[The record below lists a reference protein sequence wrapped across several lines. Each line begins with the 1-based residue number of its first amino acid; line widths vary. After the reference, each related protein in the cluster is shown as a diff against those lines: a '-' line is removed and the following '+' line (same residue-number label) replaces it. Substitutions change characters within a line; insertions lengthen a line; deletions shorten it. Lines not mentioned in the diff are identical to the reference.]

1 MADKGFI
8 DFHIHSTRSD
18 GRYTPEEV
26 TDLAVD
32 SGVTVMALTDH
43 NRLSPDIDELMLR
56 HAGRLTILRGIEISC
71 RHKFAD
77 GETKEIHVV
86 ALMYDKKAPHLE
98 EIVRRN
104 RKHNREGYIL
114 AILGKLKENCGIDI
128 GTYEE
133 LCAEAGESEHVG
145 RMHVARKLR
154 NLGFVRTIDEGFD
167 IYIGDFGLKKAYVES
182 GIEYVDMEEAVRA
195 ALSDRAVPVLAHL
208 YYYRLTQAQQD
219 ELLETFKGYA
229 GEFGAMETEY
239 ARYSEEQRVILR
251 GYADKYGLARSGGS
265 DFHGFAENETLRN
278 GFSYELYEG
287 LLEKKRR
294 LDEA

>member
-8 DFHIHSTRSD
+8 DFHIHTTRSD

-114 AILGKLKENCGIDI
+114 AILRKLKENCGIDI

-133 LCAEAGESEHVG
+133 LCAG
-145 RMHVARKLR
+145 RVNPSMSDGCMWRR
-154 NLGFVRTIDEGFD
+154 SCGIS
-167 IYIGDFGLKKAYVES
+167 GLC
-182 GIEYVDMEEAVRA
+182 
-195 ALSDRAVPVLAHL
+195 
-208 YYYRLTQAQQD
+208 
-219 ELLETFKGYA
+219 
-229 GEFGAMETEY
+229 
-239 ARYSEEQRVILR
+239 
-251 GYADKYGLARSGGS
+251 ARSTRDLTFIS
-265 DFHGFAENETLRN
+265 AI
-278 GFSYELYEG
+278 S
-287 LLEKKRR
+287 
-294 LDEA
+294 A